1 MMTTTKT
8 SPAVFQ
14 LDRTMNSQ
22 IMRAAKREKGFLE
35 KWALNFLLSIAD
47 LGVIVLRDAV
57 KSSLGGSGRKHG
69 EVIGLCGEPSPF

>member
-1 MMTTTKT
+1 MRK
-8 SPAVFQ
+8 VF
-14 LDRTMNSQ
+14 S
-22 IMRAAKREKGFLE
+22 K